1 MIKLASRY
9 LKHYIGYIVTA
20 IILVAIQTYV
30 QMVLLM
36 GEMKKILDQ
45 GVAVKDMDF
54 IYSTGVKMVLYTILI
69 GALTIVI
76 SYLTAKV
83 SGIFM
88 SRMRKDCYIKVL
100 RMTPEAFN
108 YFGGSTLTTRTIDDP
123 KAVVS
128 LYQFLI
134 SRVIMIPMVV
144 ICILGLIYTKSQAIF
159 WILLCAVVCAMTLLA
174 LLEIYAKKYNSIF
187 QQKIDKLN
195 QLVREKITGVRSIRA
210 FGNEE
215 KEEQRGINHDEDLYK
230 SALKAN
236 QPTKLMNP
244 LTMIIFNWVMVIIY
258 YVGSIEIKNA
268 MCSISDLILIFQYLS
283 YFTMA
288 LSLIPTLVNMMPKAQ
303 VSADRLIEL
312 LDYDCTSEDLSKE
325 SNWDVKGT
333 IECKNVTFGY
343 DKNRPVLKN
352 ISFKVNAGETLGII
366 GTTGSGKSSLLQVI
380 MGFYRIDKGDILID
394 NHSIRDINNQ
404 TLLSL
409 FSYSP
414 QISYVFQDSAKNNI
428 VSFDEHISE
437 DRIQEACYIS
447 KFDEVVPKL
456 AEGLATEMSQGGMN
470 LSGGQRKRLSLA
482 RAIAKDAPIYLLDE
496 PYAALD
502 AITEKKVATSIKD
515 AKGNRTKII
524 VSAKINSIKDANNIL
539 VLEQGEV
546 VGFGTHEELLKTCK
560 EYKEIYDTQC
570 YLDREE

>member
-108 YFGGSTLTTRTIDDP
+108 YFGSSTLTTRTIDDP

-187 QQKIDKLN
+187 QRKIDKLN

-312 LDYDCTSEDLSKE
+312 LDYDCTSENVSKE

-380 MGFYRIDKGDILID
+380 MGFYKIDKGDILID

-414 QISYVFQDSAKNNI
+414 QISYVFQDSVKNNI

-437 DRIQEACYIS
+437 ARIQEACYIS

-502 AITEKKVATSIKD
+502 AITEKKVANSIKD

-524 VSAKINSIKDANNIL
+524 VSAKINSIKGANNIL

-546 VGFGTHEELLKTCK
+546 VGFGTHEDLLKTCK

>member
-108 YFGGSTLTTRTIDDP
+108 YFGSSTLTTRTIDDP

-144 ICILGLIYTKSQAIF
+144 ICILGLIYNKSQAIF

-174 LLEIYAKKYNSIF
+174 LLEIYAKQYNSIF
-187 QQKIDKLN
+187 QRKIDKLN

-366 GTTGSGKSSLLQVI
+366 GTTGSGKSTLLQVI
-380 MGFYRIDKGDILID
+380 MGFYKIDKGDILID

-414 QISYVFQDSAKNNI
+414 QISYVFQDSVKNNI

-546 VGFGTHEELLKTCK
+546 VGFGTHEDLLKTCK

>member
-1 MIKLASRY
+1 
-9 LKHYIGYIVTA
+9 
-20 IILVAIQTYV
+20 
-30 QMVLLM
+30 
-36 GEMKKILDQ
+36 
-45 GVAVKDMDF
+45 
-54 IYSTGVKMVLYTILI
+54 
-69 GALTIVI
+69 
-76 SYLTAKV
+76 
-83 SGIFM
+83 
-88 SRMRKDCYIKVL
+88 
-100 RMTPEAFN
+100 
-108 YFGGSTLTTRTIDDP
+108 
-123 KAVVS
+123 
-128 LYQFLI
+128 
-134 SRVIMIPMVV
+134 MIPMVV

-187 QQKIDKLN
+187 QRKIDKLN

-366 GTTGSGKSSLLQVI
+366 GTTGSGKSTLLQII
-380 MGFYRIDKGDILID
+380 MGFYKIDKGDILID

-414 QISYVFQDSAKNNI
+414 QISYVFQDSVKNNI

-546 VGFGTHEELLKTCK
+546 VGFGTHEDLLKTCK

>member
-108 YFGGSTLTTRTIDDP
+108 YFGSSTLTTRTIDDP

-174 LLEIYAKKYNSIF
+174 LLEIYAKQYNSIF
-187 QQKIDKLN
+187 QRKIDKLN

-366 GTTGSGKSSLLQVI
+366 GTTGSGKSTLLQVI
-380 MGFYRIDKGDILID
+380 MGFYKIDKGDILID
-394 NHSIRDINNQ
+394 NHSIGDINNQ

-414 QISYVFQDSAKNNI
+414 QISYVFQDSVKNNI

-546 VGFGTHEELLKTCK
+546 VGFGTHEDLLKTCK